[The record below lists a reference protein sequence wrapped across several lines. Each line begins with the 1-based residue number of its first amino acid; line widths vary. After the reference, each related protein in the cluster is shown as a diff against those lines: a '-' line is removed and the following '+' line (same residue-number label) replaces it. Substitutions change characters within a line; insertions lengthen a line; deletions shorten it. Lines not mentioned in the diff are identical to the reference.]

1 MSIRVLQV
9 LAGLFALAAVL
20 LVLAGWRLASS
31 VSQQEPVRTSI
42 NETAR
47 EGEASANAI
56 RYPALVAVNEMPTGH
71 LIREQDLRLVE
82 FPFSVARGVTEQ
94 DVLIDKVLTRPV
106 KMGNVI
112 RRNDIESLPGV
123 GSEVDVGMRAVAIA
137 IDEVVGVGSHVKPG
151 DHVDV
156 HFVSNTGISSQGGVG
171 RTLFSNLRVLSVGSD
186 YLKPEG
192 QDEATTRSAR
202 SVVLEVPK
210 PFAPL
215 LTLAETSGVLR
226 LALIGQDELM
236 EETYLATLGED
247 GAEGSTGLHQ
257 TDLASDIS
265 VFNLAELTTG
275 NETGQQKNN
284 NLSSESTET
293 DHVVIQFVGREVS
306 RVSVAE

>member
-20 LVLAGWRLASS
+20 LVLLGWRLASS
-31 VSQQEPVRTSI
+31 VSQQEPVRASI

-47 EGEASANAI
+47 ENETSANAT

-82 FPFSVARGVTEQ
+82 FPFSVSQGVTEN

-106 KMGNVI
+106 KVGNVI
-112 RRNDIESLPGV
+112 RRSDIESPPGV
-123 GSEVDVGMRAVAIA
+123 GSEISVGMRAVAIA
-137 IDEVVGVGSHVKPG
+137 IDEVVGVGSHVTPG

-156 HFVSNTGISSQGGVG
+156 HFVSNIGISSQGGLG
-171 RTLFSNLRVLSVGSD
+171 RTLFSNLRVLSVGAD

-192 QDEATTRSAR
+192 QEETATRSAR
-202 SVVLEVPK
+202 SVVLEVPE

-236 EETYLATLGED
+236 EESYLATLGED
-247 GAEGSTGLHQ
+247 GADDPTRLLQTGL
-257 TDLASDIS
+257 ASGIS
-265 VFNLAELTTG
+265 VFNLAELTTD
-275 NETGQQKNN
+275 NEVSQQKKNN
-284 NLSSESTET
+284 TSSGSTET
-293 DHVVIQFVGREVS
+293 GHMVIQFVGREVS
-306 RVSVAE
+306 RVSVPD